1 MLDTNYYIVICNNL
15 SIKSLNTCIK
25 FILIYRFRKHAEDAC
40 IQVSSQVEKY
50 NTHKELYNAIDHVV
64 KSGDDYEETEVD
76 KHVAKLFHMDFQ
88 QSGIHLDE
96 ESREL
101 VVDLNDEILQ
111 LGQLFTSNIHSSVAV
126 NKSSVPKAIQRY
138 FHQQGDHIIVSGS
151 QIDSPIEQAREAAF
165 KLYYWNDPEKEFVL
179 HNLLTKRHELAQVCT
194 YETFAERA
202 MLESLA
208 QNPSTV
214 KSFLG
219 KINTIY

>member
-1 MLDTNYYIVICNNL
+1 
-15 SIKSLNTCIK
+15 
-25 FILIYRFRKHAEDAC
+25 
-40 IQVSSQVEKY
+40 
-50 NTHKELYNAIDHVV
+50 
-64 KSGDDYEETEVD
+64 
-76 KHVAKLFHMDFQ
+76 MDFQ
-88 QSGIHLDE
+88 QSGIHLNE

-126 NKSSVPKAIQRY
+126 NKSSVPKAIHRY

-165 KLYYWNDPEKEFVL
+165 KLYYWNDPDKEFVL
-179 HNLLTKRHELAQVCT
+179 NNLLTKRHELAQVCS

-219 KINTIY
+219 KKLNFSIYYTIGSVIQ

>member
-1 MLDTNYYIVICNNL
+1 MIWI
-15 SIKSLNTCIK
+15 S
-25 FILIYRFRKHAEDAC
+25 RFRKYAEGAC
-40 IQVSSQVEKY
+40 IEVSSQVEKY
-50 NTHKELYNAIDHVV
+50 NTHRELYDAIDHVV
-64 KSGDDYEETEVD
+64 QNGDDFEETEVD

-88 QSGIHLDE
+88 QSGIHLNE

-126 NKSSVPKAIQRY
+126 NKSSVPKAIHRY
-138 FHQQGDHIIVSGS
+138 FHQQGDNIIVSGS

-165 KLYYWNDPEKEFVL
+165 KLYYWNDPDKEFVL
-179 HNLLTKRHELAQVCT
+179 NNLLTKRHELAQVCS

-219 KINTIY
+219 NN